1 MEKVYLKYDD
11 IRPYVE
17 CDYGTV
23 WEMIYLG
30 PFYPLKKKDY
40 KFFILIL
47 ILQIAISTVMLIL
60 IPTLSAG
67 IIASIIMIFAINL
80 LFALNYNMIII
91 EYLLKEGYV
100 PMDYQSSD
108 KLIKKGIYFKL
119 Q

>member
-30 PFYPLKKKDY
+30 PFYPLKKKDF
-40 KFFILIL
+40 KFFFLIL
-47 ILQIAISTVMLIL
+47 LLQIAICTIMLIL
-60 IPTLSAG
+60 IPFP
-67 IIASIIMIFAINL
+67 ASIITCLIMIVLINF

-91 EYLLKEGYV
+91 EYLLKEGYY